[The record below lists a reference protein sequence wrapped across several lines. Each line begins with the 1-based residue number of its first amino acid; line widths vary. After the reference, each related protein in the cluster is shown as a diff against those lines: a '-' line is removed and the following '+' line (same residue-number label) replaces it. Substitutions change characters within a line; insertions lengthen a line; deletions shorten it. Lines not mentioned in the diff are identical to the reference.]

1 MKIPNVP
8 NTNIID
14 SNKGMSLTWLAFFQ
28 NLITQ
33 MRLNLSDAGY
43 VVPFLTDSEITDLST
58 TDNVGRIVYNTTTER
73 MMVNNSGTFQN
84 VDVS

>member
-8 NTNIID
+8 NTNIVN
-14 SNKGMSLTWLAFFQ
+14 SNNSLSLTWLSFFQ

-43 VVPFLTDSEITDLST
+43 VVPFLTDAQITDLST

-84 VDVS
+84 IDVS

>member
-8 NTNIID
+8 NVNIINED
-14 SNKGMSLTWLAFFQ
+14 KGLSHTWMAFFQ

-43 VVPFLTDSEITDLST
+43 IVPFLDDTQITALST
-58 TDNVGRIVYNTTTER
+58 TDNVGRIVYNTTTQR
-73 MMVNNSGTFQN
+73 MMINNSGTFQN
-84 VDVS
+84 IDVS